1 MHSLMPSTAIITV
14 VTTLVI
20 VVFAA
25 TTAPMVVATPRAFPA
40 ILVFGLPLAAV
51 PVAWFSCR
59 R

>member
-1 MHSLMPSTAIITV
+1 
-14 VTTLVI
+14 

-51 PVAWFSCR
+51 PVAWFSR
-59 R
+59 RR